1 MTIGS
6 IITCVI
12 GAVIIIGGVGLALYM
27 KDEGGFTTA
36 IGALVLGG
44 AMVLGPIIWSN
55 TEAGQRALKDQQ
67 SNFGGGIVRTVE
79 VFDINGN
86 LIKTYEGKF
95 DIETDKD
102 NYILFDDENGQ
113 RHIVYFTTGTI
124 IVDEKR

>member
-12 GAVIIIGGVGLALYM
+12 GALIIIAGVSLDVWVKGREGVLA
-27 KDEGGFTTA
+27 A
-36 IGALVLGG
+36 ISALVLGG
-44 AMVLGPIIWSN
+44 AMILGPIIWTN

-79 VFDINGN
+79 VYDIEGN

-102 NYILFDDENGQ
+102 NYILFDDEKGL
-113 RHIVYFTTGTI
+113 RHIIYFTTGTI